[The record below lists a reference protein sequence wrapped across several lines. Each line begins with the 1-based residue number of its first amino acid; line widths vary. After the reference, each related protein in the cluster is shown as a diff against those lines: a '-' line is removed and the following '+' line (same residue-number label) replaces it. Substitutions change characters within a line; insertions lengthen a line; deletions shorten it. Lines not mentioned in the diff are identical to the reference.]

1 MTDTER
7 QIRSKKDEIKRL
19 TELLEN
25 AKRDLKDIQKR
36 QQKEEEETRHG

>member
-1 MTDTER
+1 MTNTEK
-7 QIRSKKDEIKRL
+7 QIRSKQDEIKRL

-36 QQKEEEETRHG
+36 QQKKEEEIRHG